1 MKKQNKPVKPAKS
14 GYTFFRQ
21 IVQHFPRGMIERIA
35 SESKADIRKFS
46 CTSHVIAIMYGHIT
60 KARSLNEICDG
71 LRLHASD
78 LAKIKNATPPKR
90 NTFSNA
96 NRTRDPAIAENIF
109 WEFLEHIKETY
120 PDFAYDKKH
129 SGFIARIKRSIF
141 AIDSTTLQLALNCF
155 DWAKHRRKKAAAKTH
170 MCLNTGSGIPSFAVV
185 DKASDHDSTR
195 AEEICVKLKDGDIL
209 LADRAYVKFNFLY
222 GLSNRGVYFVL
233 REKKNMCFEV
243 AESRPHD
250 DPSIISDEVIKMSA
264 ANTLK
269 KYPDVLRR
277 VKAVVE
283 VDGKKIEMTFLTN
296 NFQWSPRTIAE
307 LYRRRWAIEIF
318 FKEIKQTLQLAD
330 FIGYNDKAVK
340 WQVWIGLLT
349 HMLLR
354 LLKHLSKWKLS
365 FSRLYGVVKS
375 AVWMRVDM
383 FGTLDIYGTAAPPR
397 RPVVFSKQLYLK
409 GFEPNTSNPMG
420 QP

>member
-1 MKKQNKPVKPAKS
+1 LS
-14 GYTFFRQ
+14 
-21 IVQHFPRGMIERIA
+21 
-35 SESKADIRKFS
+35 
-46 CTSHVIAIMYGHIT
+46 
-60 KARSLNEICDG
+60 EICDG
-71 LRLHASD
+71 LRLHSSE
-78 LAKIKNATPPKR
+78 LSKIKNSTPPKR

-96 NRTRDPAIAENIF
+96 NRTRDPAIAEQIF
-109 WEFLEHIKETY
+109 WEVLDHIKQTY

-129 SGFIARIKRSIF
+129 TGFLARIKRSIF
-141 AIDSTTLQLALNCF
+141 AIDSTTLQLALNCI

-170 MCLNTGSGIPSFAVV
+170 MCLNTGSGIPSFAIV
-185 DKASDHDSTR
+185 DKASAHDSTR
-195 AEEICVKLKDGDIL
+195 AEDICVNLKDGD
-209 LADRAYVKFNFLY
+209 R
-222 GLSNRGVYFVL
+222 RGIYFVL
-233 REKKNMCFEV
+233 REKKNICFEV
-243 AESRPHD
+243 MESRTHD
-250 DPSIISDEVIKMSA
+250 DPSIISDETIKLEA
-264 ANTLK
+264 TNTSK
-269 KYPDVLRR
+269 KYPDVIRR

-283 VDGKKIEMTFLTN
+283 VDGKKVEMTFLTN

-307 LYRRRWAIEIF
+307 LYRRRWAVEIF

-349 HMLLR
+349 HILLR

-375 AVWMRVDM
+375 AVWMRLDL
-383 FGTLDIYGTAAPPR
+383 FGTLRIYGTADPPR
-397 RPVVFSKQLYLK
+397 RPVAFSKHLYLK

>member
-1 MKKQNKPVKPAKS
+1 MKKPYKPNKPAKS
-14 GYTFFRQ
+14 GYTFFCQ

-35 SESKADIRKFS
+35 KESKADIRKFS
-46 CTSHVIAIMYGHIT
+46 CTSHVMAIMYGHLT

-78 LAKIKNATPPKR
+78 LGKIKNSTPPKR
-90 NTFSNA
+90 NTFSHA
-96 NRTRDPAIAENIF
+96 NRTRDPAIAEKIF
-109 WEFLEHIKETY
+109 WEFLDHIKETY

-129 SGFIARIKRSIF
+129 SGFLARIKRSIF
-141 AIDSTTLQLALNCF
+141 AIDSTTLQLALSCI

-170 MCLNTGSGIPSFAVV
+170 MCLNIGNGLPSFAVV
-185 DKASDHDSTR
+185 DKAASHDSTR
-195 AEEICVKLKDGDIL
+195 AEDICVKLKEGDIL
-209 LADRAYVKFNFLY
+209 LADRAYVKFDFLHS
-222 GLSNRGVYFVL
+222 LSDRGIYFVL
-233 REKKNMCFEV
+233 REKKNMSFEV
-243 AESRPHD
+243 IESRTHD
-250 DPSIISDEVIKMSA
+250 DPSILSDETIRLLA
-264 ANTLK
+264 ANTLN
-269 KYPDVLRR
+269 KYPDSLRR

-283 VDGKKIEMTFLTN
+283 VDGKQVEMTFLTN

-354 LLKHLSKWKLS
+354 LLKHLSKWRLS
-365 FSRLYGVVKS
+365 FSRLYGIVKS
-375 AVWMRVDM
+375 AIWMRVDL
-383 FGTLDIYGTAAPPR
+383 FETFSIYGTADPPR
-397 RPVVFSKQLYLK
+397 RPVLLPKQLYFK